1 MDQILSALLGMLVMG
16 LLAGSLLLWWQALKR
31 LTSGNPLLNAESR
44 KPVPWGMVDLVVIFI
59 ITFGA
64 LVAGQSLAYR
74 LFDIPLLGNEEEL
87 DPHHLSVAIFSSS
100 LSLLAACLVSVILL
114 IIRGASWRDLGLQV
128 GTLFSDIKLGGAA
141 FVMLAP
147 PMYFLQFLLTRLW
160 PSEHPLQTLLREDP
174 QVDVVLWAALTA
186 AVVSPLTEE
195 IFFRL
200 IFQGWMEKWSTL
212 TVKLQ
217 RGSYEMSPAGAAQ
230 SQRDVTAVFLGDQVG
245 RMVAGGGEPF
255 EPIKETPIQAT
266 IAEEAA
272 VSSAKPQA
280 AIDSENPYATNPYA
294 PPAFESHI
302 QDVQPAKSP
311 TESDDAAHPP
321 PRRWPIVVSAAI
333 FALMHWGHGPDPVP
347 LFFLALGLGYLYQRT
362 HRLLPCMMV
371 HFLVNSLSMV
381 ALIAFLLSGQEPP

>member
-1 MDQILSALLGMLVMG
+1 MDQILSAFFGMLVMG
-16 LLAGSLLLWWQALKR
+16 LLAGSLFLWWQAFKKLA
-31 LTSGNPLLNAESR
+31 SGSPLLKAESR
-44 KPVPWGMVDLVVIFI
+44 KPVPWGMVDLIVIFI

-74 LFDIPLLGNEEEL
+74 LFDIPLLGNDEEMN
-87 DPHHLSVAIFSSS
+87 PHHLSVAIFSSS
-100 LSLLAACLVSVILL
+100 LSLLGACLVTVILL

-128 GTLFSDIKLGGAA
+128 RMMFSDVKLGGAA

-160 PSEHPLQTLLREDP
+160 PSEHPLQTLLLEDP
-174 QVDVVLWAALTA
+174 QINVVLGAALTA
-186 AVVSPLTEE
+186 VVVAPLTEE

-217 RGSYEMSPAGAAQ
+217 RGTYEMSPEGAAQ
-230 SQRDVTAVFLGDQVG
+230 SQRDVTAVFLGDQVA

-255 EPIKETPIQAT
+255 EPMKEAPIQAKV
-266 IAEEAA
+266 AEDVNVLPIE
-272 VSSAKPQA
+272 PQA
-280 AIDSENPYATNPYA
+280 LIDSENPYA
-294 PPAFESHI
+294 PPAFESHV

-311 TESDDAAHPP
+311 LESEDAAHPP
-321 PRRWPIVVSAAI
+321 PRFWPIIVSAAI
-333 FALMHWGHGPDPVP
+333 FALMHWGHGPDPIP

-362 HRLLPCMMV
+362 HRLLPCIMV